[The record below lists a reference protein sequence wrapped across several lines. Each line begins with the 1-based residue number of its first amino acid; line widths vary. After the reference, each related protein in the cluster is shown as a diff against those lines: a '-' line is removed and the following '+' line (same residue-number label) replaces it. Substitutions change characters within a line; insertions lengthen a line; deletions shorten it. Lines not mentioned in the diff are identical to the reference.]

1 MTSAHMR
8 TFVMVPE
15 KILSLMGNTRRP
27 GEVQEE
33 QEYQA
38 STTNL
43 DDTSIPEDV
52 RLVHHI
58 QGEQRHLIR
67 KGFRDEPVKMSI
79 HHDDD
84 DDEDEILGHQGKSP
98 DVLQG
103 AVNTFDRNNQVVR
116 GLAAFMT
123 RTPGLQWNSRGE
135 IIVGGERVHNSSLTN
150 LMTDVVANEPSIN
163 PTGSTQ
169 FARVLKNAG
178 IPANLVG
185 ETTGKYRAPPQHAPP
200 GAHYVP
206 RTPNGAAAAAPQF
219 RVPPAP
225 APPRYRDR
233 SPLQRVNLDYE
244 SP

>member
-185 ETTGKYRAPPQHAPP
+185 ETTGKYRAPPQHGAPGGSHYVPHTPHRAAPPPPTHSAP

-219 RVPPAP
+219 R
-225 APPRYRDR
+225 
-233 SPLQRVNLDYE
+233 
-244 SP
+244 